1 MESFSGIAIWGAIMD
16 RWMGCPRLEFC
27 SVETDDWPP
36 LIAFLCVSCLDRL
49 TFCSMK
55 ACYELLIF
63 KVCTMTAVRLPRLS
77 RPGVLESISPNAC
90 DLEKTLQLANK

>member
-1 MESFSGIAIWGAIMD
+1 
-16 RWMGCPRLEFC
+16 
-27 SVETDDWPP
+27 
-36 LIAFLCVSCLDRL
+36 
-49 TFCSMK
+49 MK
-55 ACYELLIF
+55 AYYEFLIF